1 MVLTGTYCTESSST
15 ISGQFSRPGY
25 RVPVHDG
32 IGKQMTWRNVKLQ
45 TEKSVSAL
53 PPTPAYD
60 RKQTPMKDRT
70 HRACGAYI
78 INNLRLSCAVRV
90 GSPCTA
96 AVDAAM
102 HRVK

>member
-1 MVLTGTYCTESSST
+1 MVLTGTYCVESSST
-15 ISGQFSRPGY
+15 ISGQFSRRGY

-78 INNLRLSCAVRV
+78 INNIYVFHVQLGLGRHAPQLSMLQ
-90 GSPCTA
+90 CTG
-96 AVDAAM
+96 
-102 HRVK
+102 